1 MPELPEVETIVR
13 GLKKAIKG
21 RQIKSIKVG
30 VEKLFIGDSQKLV
43 DAKIINIVRRG
54 KNILIR
60 LENDLTLA
68 IHLKMTGQLI
78 FVPQKSAN
86 SKPQALNSKQ
96 IQNYKYQ
103 IQNNN
108 FRISNLGFKIST
120 QSVVGGHPDKTYNQ
134 PLPHKHTH
142 IIVEFSDW
150 STLYY
155 NDLRKFGW
163 MKVLPTKDEIK
174 ITDKL
179 GPDPLKP
186 IVPEYL
192 LEIFAKRK
200 NSPVK
205 NVILDQQVIAGVGN
219 IYGDESLFCAGIM
232 PTKKAGL
239 LTLPETKKL
248 INCAKTVLEKSIKL
262 GGTSRSDYRKIDGSK
277 GNYLAVASVY
287 GREQLPCRKCGTSIV
302 RLKVG
307 QRSSH
312 YCPRCQ
318 KS

>member
-13 GLKKAIKG
+13 GLNSAIIG
-21 RQIKSIKVG
+21 RRIKDVA
-30 VEKLFIGDSQKLV
+30 VRAEKLFHGEPKTLIG
-43 DAKIINIVRRG
+43 AKVMQVIRRG

-86 SKPQALNSKQ
+86 PKKQETNSKQ
-96 IQNYKYQ
+96 SE
-103 IQNNN
+103 
-108 FRISNLGFKIST
+108 ISKLYSIRNWKLKIGNST
-120 QSVVGGHPDKTYNQ
+120 AFAVVGGHPDKTYNQ

-142 IIVEFSDW
+142 IIIKFTDRSI
-150 STLYY
+150 LYY

-163 MKVLPTKDEIK
+163 MKVLPTEDETK

-186 IVPEYL
+186 IAPKYL
-192 LEIFAKRK
+192 LEIFGKRK

-205 NVILDQQVIAGVGN
+205 NIILDQRVIAGVGN
-219 IYGDESLFCAGIM
+219 IYADESLFCAGII

-239 LTLPETKKL
+239 LTLREAKKL
-248 INCAKTVLEKSIKL
+248 INCTKIVLEKSIGL

-277 GNYLAVASVY
+277 GNYLSVASVY
-287 GREQLPCRKCGTSIV
+287 GREKLPCRKCGTAIV

-318 KS
+318 S